1 MEQNQLTLK
10 ALPDTSLSSGQLKL
24 YAFSTNE
31 SLSGAQASRLPQTI
45 GCVELYNYDPVNRR
59 AAVGIVV
66 SNEYR
71 HQGYGYSILQAL
83 TEFCKT
89 NTSLHQIYADIAA
102 VNETS
107 IHIFQ
112 KAGYSCC
119 ATMHDWVIRADRFV
133 DTLRFQLIL
142 ENA

>member
-31 SLSGAQASRLPQTI
+31 FPTGAQLII

-83 TEFCKT
+83 TEFCKA

-102 VNETS
+102 VNDTS